1 MMQYLLPTAV
11 GLTARTNVKNN
22 IGLGSTASKLAVT
35 NSQTREHDVK
45 AMQFEELRSLDLRQC
60 HSVGDIVAALR
71 YCAFGARMLGEV
83 SHTIC
88 GLATSKEKPIFIYD
102 GKEDSALGRLLARF
116 VDHRWF
122 RKVVRPGEFARGKI
136 RADVVVVGGYS
147 ERDADAIYSKARRAI
162 FVNAFD
168 MARPGQIRDG
178 YFPDAVF
185 ADPRY
190 IMPVIFAALADWLD
204 GRPTSARSLLNGLS
218 PYGGLAAQ
226 VARGAKALEAMT
238 ADKNALRFLT
248 ISGAMTIGKMDLV
261 ICDMIDEGMVHAISS
276 TGALMAHGLVSSIG
290 LKHYKYNPRV
300 DDTELARR
308 KLNRVTDTLE
318 PETNL
323 DTVEEVIGQ
332 VIEQIDGSSAL
343 GPTELNRLIGKHLAQ
358 HYPNERGILKSAY
371 VHGVPV
377 FVPAFVDSELG
388 NDIYIHNLKRQQ
400 RGEKPIVIDLERDS
414 KELIRLVTGAKRFG
428 IFTIGGGV
436 PRNNVQ
442 NVAPLIEIINERLG
456 PTYPERRYRYGVRI
470 CPDRPHFGHLS
481 GCTYSENESWRKA
494 DKNGIY
500 AEMIADATQVW
511 PFLIK
516 YLMEGKSAAKKNRPR
531 SVGAR
536 RAGASA
542 RRRAGAS
549 TRAHV

>member
-1 MMQYLLPTAV
+1 
-11 GLTARTNVKNN
+11 
-22 IGLGSTASKLAVT
+22 
-35 NSQTREHDVK
+35 VK
-45 AMQFEELRSLDLRQC
+45 ALQFEELRSLDLQKC
-60 HSVGDIVAALR
+60 ESVGDIVAGLR

-83 SHTIC
+83 ANTIYEMV
-88 GLATSKEKPIFIYD
+88 TSEETPILIYD
-102 GKEDSALGRLLARF
+102 GVEGSPLGKLLQKL
-116 VDHRWF
+116 VTNRWF
-122 RKVVRPGEFARGKI
+122 KKMVRPAQYAKAKDSFENI
-136 RADVVVVGGYS
+136 VIVGAFS
-147 ERDADAIYSKARRAI
+147 ERDAEAIYKKKGRAI
-162 FVNAFD
+162 FINAFD

-190 IMPVIFAALADWLD
+190 VMPVIYSALDEWIN
-204 GRPTSARSLLNGLS
+204 GKTISVGSLIAKLA

-226 VARGAKALEAMT
+226 VVRGAKALEAMT
-238 ADKNALRFLT
+238 NDKNAVRFLT
-248 ISGAMTIGKMDLV
+248 ISGAMTVGKMDLV
-261 ICDMIDEGMVHAISS
+261 ICDMIERGLIHAISS

-290 LKHYKYNPRV
+290 LKHYKYNPKYN
-300 DDTELARR
+300 DTELARR

-323 DTVEEVIGQ
+323 DTVEEVIGK
-332 VIEQIDGSSAL
+332 VIETIDGKRPLS
-343 GPTELNRLIGKHLAQ
+343 PTELNRLIGKHLAEN
-358 HYPNERGILKSAY
+358 YPNERGILKSAY

-388 NDIYIHNLKRQQ
+388 NDIYIHNMKRRQ
-400 RGEKPIVIDLERDS
+400 GGKKPILMDLERDS
-414 KELIRLVTGAKRFG
+414 EELINLVISSRRFG

-456 PTYPERRYRYGVRI
+456 PTFPNRRFSYGVRI

-494 DKNGIY
+494 DKDGIY

-511 PFLIK
+511 PFLVK
-516 YLMEGKSAAKKNRPR
+516 YIMERKTAAETK
-531 SVGAR
+531 
-536 RAGASA
+536 
-542 RRRAGAS
+542 
-549 TRAHV
+549 